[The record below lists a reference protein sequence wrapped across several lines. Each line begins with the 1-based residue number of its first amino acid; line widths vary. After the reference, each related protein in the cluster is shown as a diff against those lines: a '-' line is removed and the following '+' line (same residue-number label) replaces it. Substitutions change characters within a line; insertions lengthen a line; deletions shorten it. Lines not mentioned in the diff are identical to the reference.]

1 MHIII
6 ILITFATPQFENTNS
21 MDIVSRLKK
30 FMDYRQIAIS
40 QFADTCNIP
49 RPTIS
54 QILNGRNKKIS
65 DELIGKIH
73 IAFPDLSIIWLMF
86 GEGEMDTNSN
96 IKISEAQKHD
106 QLTFNESQIL
116 EHELFQSEQSLFSD
130 ITEISPKNTQAENN
144 APNHNSTI
152 EKTEIAQQSKSIAEA
167 ISNKIEPSKKITS
180 IVVFYADNTFQTF
193 NPS

>member
-1 MHIII
+1 
-6 ILITFATPQFENTNS
+6 

-30 FMDYRQIAIS
+30 YMDFRQIAIS
-40 QFADTCNIP
+40 QFADSCLIP

-73 IAFPDLSIIWLMF
+73 AAYPDLSVVWLMF
-86 GEGEMDTNSN
+86 GEGDMLVNSN
-96 IKISEAQKHD
+96 IKTSEAQNDKK
-106 QLTFNESQIL
+106 LTFEDPQIS
-116 EHELFQSEQSLFSD
+116 EHEIFSSSEQPFPE
-130 ITEISPKNTQAENN
+130 ITEIY
-144 APNHNSTI
+144 
-152 EKTEIAQQSKSIAEA
+152 
-167 ISNKIEPSKKITS
+167 SNKIENENQAREAAQSATQPSAARNVTEIEEALSGKIESSKKITS

>member
-1 MHIII
+1 
-6 ILITFATPQFENTNS
+6 

-30 FMDYRQIAIS
+30 YMDFKQIAIS
-40 QFADTCNIP
+40 QFADTCSIP

-73 IAFPDLSIIWLMF
+73 TAFPDLSVLWLMF
-86 GEGEMDTNSN
+86 GEGDMLINSN
-96 IKISEAQKHD
+96 IKTSAPQQDNKLTFDDNQISEHEIFQSG
-106 QLTFNESQIL
+106 Q
-116 EHELFQSEQSLFSD
+116 ELFSE
-130 ITEISPKNTQAENN
+130 ITEIYSKKNEADNPSLTPPSEITDNKTSSHITDVIAG
-144 APNHNSTI
+144 
-152 EKTEIAQQSKSIAEA
+152 KTEST
-167 ISNKIEPSKKITS
+167 KKITS

>member
-1 MHIII
+1 
-6 ILITFATPQFENTNS
+6 
-21 MDIVSRLKK
+21 MDLVSRLKEY
-30 FMDYRQIAIS
+30 MEYSQIAIS

-73 IAFPDLSIIWLMF
+73 AAFPDLSILWLMF
-86 GEGEMDTNSN
+86 GEGQMHNNSN
-96 IKISEAQKHD
+96 IQISEAQKHNK
-106 QLTFNESQIL
+106 LTFDVSQMPDHKLFPAQHDPFSEITDLYSKKNDTGDIHEAGTGTVTES
-116 EHELFQSEQSLFSD
+116 
-130 ITEISPKNTQAENN
+130 SPQNRTVNN
-144 APNHNSTI
+144 
-152 EKTEIAQQSKSIAEA
+152 IAEA
-167 ISNKIEPSKKITS
+167 LSDKIEPSKKITS

>member
-1 MHIII
+1 
-6 ILITFATPQFENTNS
+6 

-73 IAFPDLSIIWLMF
+73 SAFPDLSIIWLMF

-96 IKISEAQKHD
+96 IKISEAQKHN
-106 QLTFNESQIL
+106 QLTFNESQIP
-116 EHELFQSEQSLFSD
+116 EHELFPSGRSLFSD
-130 ITEISPKNTQAENN
+130 ITEISPKNAQTENSTLN
-144 APNHNSTI
+144 RNPTI
-152 EKTEIAQQSKSIAEA
+152 EKTDNIQQSKSIAEV

-180 IVVFYADNTFQTF
+180 IVVFYVDNTFQTF

>member
-1 MHIII
+1 
-6 ILITFATPQFENTNS
+6 
-21 MDIVSRLKK
+21 MDIVSRLKIY
-30 FMDYRQIAIS
+30 MDYAQIAIS

-73 IAFPDLSIIWLMF
+73 TAFPDLSVVWLMF
-86 GEGEMDTNSN
+86 GEGPMLTGSN
-96 IKISEAQKHD
+96 IKTSEPENSQRLTFDDDQTSEHEMFVSEREPLLQSQEIPPIRYESDTMRENSIKHDISTSNRTPNEISEV
-106 QLTFNESQIL
+106 
-116 EHELFQSEQSLFSD
+116 
-130 ITEISPKNTQAENN
+130 ISG
-144 APNHNSTI
+144 
-152 EKTEIAQQSKSIAEA
+152 
-167 ISNKIEPSKKITS
+167 KIETSKKITS

>member
-1 MHIII
+1 
-6 ILITFATPQFENTNS
+6 
-21 MDIVSRLKK
+21 
-30 FMDYRQIAIS
+30 MDYRQIAIS

-73 IAFPDLSIIWLMF
+73 VAFPDLSVVWLMF
-86 GEGEMDTNSN
+86 GEGDMLVNTN
-96 IKISEAQKHD
+96 IKISEAQKEEK
-106 QLTFNESQIL
+106 LTFEDSQIS
-116 EHELFQSEQSLFSD
+116 EHELFQSDQELFPGITD
-130 ITEISPKNTQAENN
+130 IYSKKNDAENSLRPTSLN
-144 APNHNSTI
+144 NENINKGDISSDLAEALSG
-152 EKTEIAQQSKSIAEA
+152 KTE
-167 ISNKIEPSKKITS
+167 PLKKITS

>member
-1 MHIII
+1 
-6 ILITFATPQFENTNS
+6 

-30 FMDYRQIAIS
+30 YMDFKQIAIS
-40 QFADTCNIP
+40 QFADTCSIP

-73 IAFPDLSIIWLMF
+73 TAFPDLSVVWLMF
-86 GEGEMDTNSN
+86 GEGDMLINSN
-96 IKISEAQKHD
+96 IKTSAPQQDNKLTFDDNQISEHEIFQSG
-106 QLTFNESQIL
+106 Q
-116 EHELFQSEQSLFSD
+116 ELFSE
-130 ITEISPKNTQAENN
+130 ITEIYSKKNDADNPSLITPSEITENKTSSHITDVI
-144 APNHNSTI
+144 AG
-152 EKTEIAQQSKSIAEA
+152 KTEST
-167 ISNKIEPSKKITS
+167 KKITS

>member
-1 MHIII
+1 
-6 ILITFATPQFENTNS
+6 
-21 MDIVSRLKK
+21 MDIVSRLKIY
-30 FMDYRQIAIS
+30 MDYAQIAIS

-73 IAFPDLSIIWLMF
+73 AAFPDLSVVWLMF
-86 GEGEMDTNSN
+86 GEGPMLINSN
-96 IKISEAQKHD
+96 IKTSEPKIDAKLTFDDDQISEHEMFSSKPGPQPAVRDIYSNKSDNDDMGEVAPILDNSAQKHAPA
-106 QLTFNESQIL
+106 E
-116 EHELFQSEQSLFSD
+116 
-130 ITEISPKNTQAENN
+130 ITD
-144 APNHNSTI
+144 
-152 EKTEIAQQSKSIAEA
+152 A
-167 ISNKIEPSKKITS
+167 ISGKIETSKKITS

>member
-1 MHIII
+1 
-6 ILITFATPQFENTNS
+6 

-30 FMDYRQIAIS
+30 YMDYRQIAIS
-40 QFADTCNIP
+40 QFADTCFIP

-73 IAFPDLSIIWLMF
+73 AAYPELSIVWLMF
-86 GEGEMDTNSN
+86 GEGDMLTNSN
-96 IKISEAQKHD
+96 IKTSEAKNDHKLTFDDPQISE
-106 QLTFNESQIL
+106 
-116 EHELFQSEQSLFSD
+116 HEIFSTTEQPFPE
-130 ITEISPKNTQAENN
+130 ITEIYSNKSEGENTSYDSKKSGLNVAGGRQA
-144 APNHNSTI
+144 
-152 EKTEIAQQSKSIAEA
+152 TEIAEA
-167 ISNKIEPSKKITS
+167 LSGKIEASKKITS

>member
-1 MHIII
+1 
-6 ILITFATPQFENTNS
+6 
-21 MDIVSRLKK
+21 
-30 FMDYRQIAIS
+30 MDYCQIAIS

-73 IAFPDLSIIWLMF
+73 VAFPDLSIVWLMF
-86 GEGEMDTNSN
+86 GEGSMLVDSN
-96 IKISEAQKHD
+96 IKTSEAKND
-106 QLTFNESQIL
+106 NKLTFDDSQL
-116 EHELFQSEQSLFSD
+116 SEHEIFSTNNDPFSGIPGLYPDKNEPDTIRNSNSVSDSSSKKQSE
-130 ITEISPKNTQAENN
+130 N
-144 APNHNSTI
+144 
-152 EKTEIAQQSKSIAEA
+152 SIADV
-167 ISNKIEPSKKITS
+167 ISGKIEPSKKITS

>member
-1 MHIII
+1 
-6 ILITFATPQFENTNS
+6 
-21 MDIVSRLKK
+21 
-30 FMDYRQIAIS
+30 MDYRQIAIS

-73 IAFPDLSIIWLMF
+73 LAFQDLSILWLMF
-86 GEGEMDTNSN
+86 GEGEMLINSN
-96 IKISEAQKHD
+96 IKTSEASADQK
-106 QLTFNESQIL
+106 LTFEDSQTA
-116 EHELFQSEQSLFSD
+116 EHEMFVPEGDLFPELTDIYSKKNDAPKQPHEMASGLDNDINPNNSPNLSEILSGKEMPL
-130 ITEISPKNTQAENN
+130 
-144 APNHNSTI
+144 
-152 EKTEIAQQSKSIAEA
+152 
-167 ISNKIEPSKKITS
+167 KKITS